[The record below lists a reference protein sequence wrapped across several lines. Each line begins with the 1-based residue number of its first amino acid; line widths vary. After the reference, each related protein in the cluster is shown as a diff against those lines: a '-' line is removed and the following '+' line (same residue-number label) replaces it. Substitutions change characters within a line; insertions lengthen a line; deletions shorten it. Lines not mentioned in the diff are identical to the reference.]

1 MVGSAGVTLKEGSP
15 RLAALLHLE
24 VRRTQPVIPYAVWL
38 WKAVWFKGK
47 SWSLLNTCVTR
58 WNGGHGWFWA
68 DPRGGQRM
76 EQYAGH
82 LSHAGK
88 VPASMQGRPP
98 GRWLVLA
105 KDPASAYRAVWLT
118 IGFPGSP
125 VNWGGSA
132 DVLLGWND
140 SHISPQGSSPSGFFT
155 SLGKPYGCRL
165 SFSAWVQT
173 PKHPRQEKKPY
184 CCLSWCACPCSDT
197 VSLASKCQIR
207 CGAVADSRWSSRFF
221 FF

>member
-1 MVGSAGVTLKEGSP
+1 MKWRP
-15 RLAALLHLE
+15 RLVL
-24 VRRTQPVIPYAVWL
+24 RRPQ
-38 WKAVWFKGK
+38 
-47 SWSLLNTCVTR
+47 
-58 WNGGHGWFWA
+58 
-68 DPRGGQRM
+68 RGLQRM

-88 VPASMQGRPP
+88 VPASMQGRPL

-165 SFSAWVQT
+165 SFSAWVQA

-184 CCLSWCACPCSDT
+184 CCLSWSACPCSDT

-221 FF
+221 FFKMKCSWFTKLGKFLVSSRVIQLHMYMCVYIYMCVWIWELD